1 MPTDKNLQDTLREEF
16 GKRYIESVVLP
27 DYFSTSLASSRPLRP
42 YQEEC
47 FRYFL
52 TYMRNSFIG
61 KSYRPHLLFHMATGS
76 GKTMIM
82 AGCILYLYEQGYRN
96 FLFFVDSTNIVEKTR
111 DNFLNRASSK
121 YLFGD
126 TIRIGNRQVEVN
138 EVQNFQG
145 ANPDSINFCLTTIQ
159 ALHTSLNNPRENSVT
174 YNDFA
179 ATPIVLIA
187 DEAHHIN
194 KDTREGNTLPE
205 LDFQDLD
212 TADES
217 HNWERTVMRIFNAGE
232 NLLPNILLEYTA
244 TADLTDANIHA
255 KYANKLIFN
264 YPLKRFRE
272 DGYSKDIEVVQ
283 ADLAPI
289 DRALQAC
296 ILSQFK
302 RKLFTTVGQDIK
314 PVVMFKSKTIK
325 ANGEFMAEF
334 TDAIRHLSTN
344 KIAEL
349 RSFARDDVQ
358 QAFDYFSALHIT
370 DDNLILELQEDFSE
384 ERMLLVDG
392 KSISAEKQQYLNT
405 LEEPSNRFRAVFA
418 VDMLNEGWDVLN
430 LYDIVRLYDTRD
442 AKGNK
447 PGKTTMQ
454 EAQLIG
460 RGARYMPFRDPRDP
474 TLPVGKRKYDSDTNN
489 PLRIAERLHYHSA
502 NNPRYIQELRTAMI
516 ETGILAPDIHVQEY
530 LKDSFKQ
537 TDLYKK
543 GLVFANKRHEIQPE
557 ERALDGLQQE
567 IRDKQYEVTMPSG
580 QMQTAG
586 IFGQHGP
593 AEVLKSTSYACT
605 FRELGENVVR
615 FALDKNG
622 GFSFDQLHTLYPQL
636 TSTREF
642 ITSKQYLSQI
652 RVSVTGAK
660 SSIDEQTQ
668 SEKLYIALQALQQI
682 EPLMTKEYHQYQGT
696 KEFTPTEVHKVFRD
710 HDLKISFSEE
720 GNSDKEY
727 GKSMCGTAE
736 DLLHNSAIQLDLSS
750 RDWYAYCD
758 CFGTSEEKYLIK
770 YIESIYTKLKAKYS
784 DIYLVRNEQDLK
796 LYSFEDGRPF
806 EPDFVL
812 FMRCQTENGKSDKYD
827 NLQIFIEPKGE
838 HLLQHD
844 KWKQDFLQTIH
855 ELADISLSFKSKN
868 YNIWGLPFYTH
879 GKSENFDAALKDI
892 TQCQTT
898 NNLSME

>member
-1 MPTDKNLQDTLREEF
+1 MPTDKNLQDTLLVEF
-16 GKRYIESVVLP
+16 GKRTIENTALP
-27 DYFSTSLASSRPLRP
+27 DYFSTALAPSKPLRP

-47 FRYFL
+47 FRYFI
-52 TYMRNSFIG
+52 TYMKESFTG
-61 KSYRPHLLFHMATGS
+61 KPYRPHLLFHMATGS

-82 AGCILYLYEQGYRN
+82 AGCILYLYEKGYRN

-111 DNFLNRASSK
+111 DNFINHTSSK

-145 ANPDSINFCLTTIQ
+145 ANPDCINFCLTTIQ

-179 ATPIVLIA
+179 TQPIVLIA

-194 KDTREGNTLPE
+194 KDTREGNTQQAI
-205 LDFQDLD
+205 DFQDLD
-212 TADES
+212 TTDES
-217 HNWERTVMRIFNAGE
+217 HNWEQTVMRIFNAGE
-232 NLLPNILLEYTA
+232 NQLPNILLEYTA
-244 TADLTDANIHA
+244 TADLSDANIHA

-283 ADLAPI
+283 ADLAPV

-302 RKLFTTVGQDIK
+302 RKLFNSVGQDIK

-325 ANGEFMAEF
+325 ANSEFLAEF
-334 TDAIRHLSTN
+334 VNAIRHLSTD

-358 QAFDYFSALHIT
+358 QAFNYFNKLLIT

-384 ERMLLVDG
+384 ERLLLVDG
-392 KSISAEKQQYLNT
+392 KSISAEKQQQLNT

-460 RGARYMPFRDPRDP
+460 RGARYMPFRDPHDA
-474 TLPVGKRKYDSDTNN
+474 TLPIGKRKYDNDTNN
-489 PLRIAERLHYHSA
+489 PLRVAERLHYHSA

-516 ETGILAPDIHVQEY
+516 ETGIMAPDIHVQEY
-530 LKDSFKQ
+530 LKESFKQ
-537 TDLYKK
+537 THLYKS
-543 GLVFANKRHEIQPE
+543 GLVFANKRHEIKPE

-567 IRDKQYEVTMPSG
+567 IRNKQYEVTMPSG

-586 IFGQHGP
+586 IFGQHGAP
-593 AEVLKSTSYACT
+593 EALTTTHYSCI
-605 FRELGENVVR
+605 FGELEENVVR

-622 GFSFDQLHTLYPQL
+622 GFSFSQLHTLYPQL
-636 TSTREF
+636 TSTHEF
-642 ITSKQYLSQI
+642 ITSKKYLSGIQI
-652 RVSVTGAK
+652 SVTGAK
-660 SSIDEQTQ
+660 NSIDEQTQ
-668 SEKLYIALQALQQI
+668 SEKLYIALQALRQI
-682 EPLMTKEYHQYQGT
+682 EPLMAKEYHQYQGT
-696 KEFTPTEVHKVFRD
+696 KEFTPTAIHKVFRD
-710 HDLKISFSEE
+710 HDLKISFTDG

-727 GKSMCGTAE
+727 GKSMCGTAN
-736 DLLHNSAIQLDLSS
+736 DLLHNSVIQLDLSS

-758 CFGTSEEKYLIK
+758 CFGTSEEKYLIR
-770 YIESIYTKLKAKYS
+770 YIESIYPKLSTKYT

-796 LYSFEDGRPF
+796 LYSFDEGRPF

-812 FMRCQTENGKSDKYD
+812 FMRNKTANEESDVYD
-827 NLQIFIEPKGE
+827 NIQIFIEPKGE
-838 HLLQHD
+838 HLLQYD

-855 ELADISLSFKSKN
+855 TLADISLSFKSQH
-868 YNIWGLPFYTH
+868 YDIWGLPFYTH
-879 GKSENFDAALKDI
+879 SHSENFEDAMKAIIK
-892 TQCQTT
+892 
-898 NNLSME
+898 